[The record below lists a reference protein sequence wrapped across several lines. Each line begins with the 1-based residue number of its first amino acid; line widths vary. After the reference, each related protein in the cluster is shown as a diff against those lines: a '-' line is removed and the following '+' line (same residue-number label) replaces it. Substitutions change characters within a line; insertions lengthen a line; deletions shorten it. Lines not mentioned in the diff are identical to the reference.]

1 MIWLC
6 GVCDTDLETRKELR
20 PGLNINIHTR
30 NKLDQ
35 NPKLESIILPRKHI
49 YTNGALHVRDSFL
62 ASSLDSFAANAL
74 KIFV

>member
-35 NPKLESIILPRKHI
+35 NPKLESVILPRKHTRMER
-49 YTNGALHVRDSFL
+49 YTYMTAFWLPL
-62 ASSLDSFAANAL
+62 
-74 KIFV
+74 